1 MTPLYSMTG
10 FGKSVAQWPG
20 KKVTIEIKGLNSKQT
35 DINLRVSSEFRSQEG
50 AIRQVL
56 SEALQRGKIDCTIFS
71 EVTGLES
78 APQINEELAIG
89 YMNQLKRLA
98 EKTGAA
104 GDIIGAVM
112 RLQDVMQS
120 AEGEMS
126 EKQWQ
131 QLRTLLEETV
141 EQMQGFRADEGA
153 RLKEDLALRVKNISE
168 KLAQVD
174 QFEEERKERVKERLQ
189 NSLKQLQA
197 EADKDRFEQE
207 LIYYLEKFDVTE
219 EKVRLASHLN
229 YFTELM
235 DAGGVVGK
243 KLGFVGQ
250 EMGRE
255 INTLGSKANHAG
267 LQKVVV
273 EMKDELEKIKE
284 QVLNIL

>member
-35 DINLRVSSEFRSQEG
+35 DINLRVSSEFRSKEG
-50 AIRQVL
+50 DIRQLL
-56 SEALQRGKIDCTIFS
+56 SEAMQRGKVDCTIFS

-78 APQINEELAIG
+78 APQINEELATG

-98 EKTGAA
+98 EKTGAD
-104 GDIIGAVM
+104 GDIVGAVM
-112 RLQDVMQS
+112 RLPDVMQS
-120 AEGEMS
+120 SEDEMTD
-126 EKQWQ
+126 EQWQ
-131 QLRTLLEETV
+131 DLKKLLNETI
-141 EQMQGFRADEGA
+141 EKMQGFRADEGG
-153 RLKEDLALRVKNISE
+153 RLGKDLALRVENIG
-168 KLAQVD
+168 KGLAKVD
-174 QFEEERKERVKERLQ
+174 QFEEERKLRVKERLQ
-189 NSLKQLQA
+189 NSLKQLEV
-197 EADKDRFEQE
+197 EADQDRFEQE

-219 EKVRLASHLN
+219 EKVRLAAHLE
-229 YFTELM
+229 YFNELM
-235 DAGGVVGK
+235 DKGGVVGK
-243 KLGFVGQ
+243 KLGFVSQ

-273 EMKDELEKIKE
+273 DMKDELEKIKE